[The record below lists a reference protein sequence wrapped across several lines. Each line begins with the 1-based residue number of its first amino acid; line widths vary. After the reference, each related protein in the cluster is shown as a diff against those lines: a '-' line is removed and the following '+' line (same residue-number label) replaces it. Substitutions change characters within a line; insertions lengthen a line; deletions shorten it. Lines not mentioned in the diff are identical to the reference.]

1 TWKADDVEVN
11 VGGATTLAVT
21 LRAASVSE
29 VVTVGASLAIDTSK
43 TDASTQI
50 DRRSIQ
56 DLPINGRRADQFA
69 LLSPGV
75 TRDGRFGL
83 LSYRG
88 MSGAFNNF
96 MVEGADDNQAFF
108 AEARGRTRIPGN
120 ISANAIQEFQVGE
133 GAFLAEFGRAAGG
146 SINAVLRSGS
156 NAMHAD
162 GFWYFRNQALMA
174 RDPLATVKPDE
185 YRDQFG

>member
-1 TWKADDVEVN
+1 MPVLPPGVYPATVTKSGFATWKADDVEVN

-21 LRAASVSE
+21 LRAAASVSE
-29 VVTVGASLAIDTSK
+29 VVTVGASLTIDTGK
-43 TDASTQI
+43 TDASTLI

-96 MVEGADDNQAFF
+96 MVEGADDNPANPTAAQQATYDADLQAFNRD
-108 AEARGRTRIPGN
+108 ARKR
-120 ISANAIQEFQVGE
+120 
-133 GAFLAEFGRAAGG
+133 
-146 SINAVLRSGS
+146 
-156 NAMHAD
+156 
-162 GFWYFRNQALMA
+162 
-174 RDPLATVKPDE
+174 
-185 YRDQFG
+185 